1 MRRVRI
7 NVDDEVHVLGG
18 LEVDSL
24 VVGLKLKVPILERYI
39 CREQVMIFFGH
50 FLKTSQDLKYFA
62 Q

>member
-50 FLKTSQDLKYFA
+50 F
-62 Q
+62 